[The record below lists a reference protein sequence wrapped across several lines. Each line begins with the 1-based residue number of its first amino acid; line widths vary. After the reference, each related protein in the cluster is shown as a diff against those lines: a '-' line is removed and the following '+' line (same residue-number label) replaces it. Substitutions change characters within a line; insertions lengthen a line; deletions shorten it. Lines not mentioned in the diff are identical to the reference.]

1 MWHYLY
7 WQSWYYSDLT
17 KTLYCLK
24 VCVYATALFALHD
37 SKFFGTLLTN
47 LFMLQTIYGYM
58 NSLEKNEK
66 ELEDKKK
73 ELQHLFSRCVEL
85 QIENI
90 KVKQKLKVL
99 SLKRLRI
106 HKKVNV

>member
-1 MWHYLY
+1 
-7 WQSWYYSDLT
+7 
-17 KTLYCLK
+17 
-24 VCVYATALFALHD
+24 
-37 SKFFGTLLTN
+37 
-47 LFMLQTIYGYM
+47 MLQTIYGYM